1 MLHNPRAEINEV
13 IRHLGARDKLFN
25 IHFRNIRG
33 QRDNFQEVYPDEGD
47 LDMFQVLSTLKEVNY
62 RYLIMPDHMP
72 RHRDDP
78 KSRQAFAFA
87 YGYIQGLLQALDSQ
101 ADYSRVK

>member
-1 MLHNPRAEINEV
+1 MRYQTKYQQPEFPLLSRRYRPHPSRLMS
-13 IRHLGARDKLFN
+13 LGWKKK
-25 IHFRNIRG
+25 
-33 QRDNFQEVYPDEGD
+33 DEGD